1 MNLEELKE
9 ALRKLSADDLADV
22 KKFLD
27 GEETETE
34 SAPVEE
40 PKPEEN
46 KDTEASEQS
55 TEEQETATAESAPD
69 AETPPAE
76 EKPAEQPSEAESSAP
91 DEQLEDKSAE
101 TPAESPEET
110 PEKAAEETPTEK
122 PSEETEQPAEPEQPA
137 EAPAELEPIP
147 EMQKLPTVDAEQE
160 APFANITAD
169 DGKELPIDYDQV
181 IDGLKAK
188 NMALEAENTRLK
200 AKLEGAFGFSA
211 KASAPA
217 KVNRL
222 YDDCSDIQIH
232 K

>member
-22 KKFLD
+22 KKFLG

-46 KDTEASEQS
+46 KDTEASEKS
-55 TEEQETATAESAPD
+55 TEEQEPATAETAPD
-69 AETPPAE
+69 AETPSE
-76 EKPAEQPSEAESSAP
+76 DVETETPSEAESQVT
-91 DEQLEDKSAE
+91 DEKSAE
-101 TPAESPEET
+101 STDEVPAEKSEEAAN
-110 PEKAAEETPTEK
+110 EKPAEEPNK
-122 PSEETEQPAEPEQPA
+122 ETATPEQPA

-147 EMQKLPTVDAEQE
+147 EMAKVPTAEKEQE
-160 APFANITAD
+160 APTASIVD
-169 DGKELPIDYDQV
+169 DKGETLPVDYEQV

-188 NMALEAENTRLK
+188 NAALEAENTRLR
-200 AKLEGAFGFSA
+200 AKVEGAFGFTA

>member
-40 PKPEEN
+40 PKPDEN
-46 KDTEASEQS
+46 KDTEANEKP
-55 TEEQETATAESAPD
+55 TEEQEPATAEPAPD
-69 AETPPAE
+69 AEKPPVE
-76 EKPAEQPSEAESSAP
+76 EKPAEQPSEAESQVT
-91 DEQLEDKSAE
+91 DEKSAE
-101 TPAESPEET
+101 STDEVLAEKPEEAANEKPAEEPNKET
-110 PEKAAEETPTEK
+110 AT
-122 PSEETEQPAEPEQPA
+122 PEQPA
-137 EAPAELEPIP
+137 EAPAKLEPIP
-147 EMQKLPTVDAEQE
+147 EMAKVPTAEKEQE
-160 APFANITAD
+160 APTASIVD
-169 DGKELPIDYDQV
+169 DKGETLPVDYEQV

-188 NMALEAENTRLK
+188 NAALEAENTRLR
-200 AKLEGAFGFSA
+200 AKVEGAFGFTA